1 MFRFSITVIT
11 APPANA
17 ESDSWLDYN
26 AFDDQ
31 ETSAD
36 SNLAISSSAIAV
48 ADAGTDV
55 TESLLDFD
63 TMEEGEGEKFEAVE
77 PVGEQEADVEP
88 EAEAEEAEA
97 QMTANVSMRG
107 RSSSK
112 ANKKV
117 SMSL

>member
-1 MFRFSITVIT
+1 M
-11 APPANA
+11 
-17 ESDSWLDYN
+17 DYN

-36 SNLAISSSAIAV
+36 SNLAITSSAIAV

-63 TMEEGEGEKFEAVE
+63 TVGEGGDAKVEAVE
-77 PVGEQEADVEP
+77 PVEEQEAEGEP
-88 EAEAEEAEA
+88 ETEAEEADT
-97 QMTANVSMRG
+97 QMSANVSMRG

-117 SMSL
+117 SLLRNLSQ